1 MIYERD
7 CDEKQSRFFFSMKIV
22 FSYRKLK
29 MMYEKWI
36 FFQFFIK
43 KEVIFD

>member
-1 MIYERD
+1 MSVIVMKNNRA
-7 CDEKQSRFFFSMKIV
+7 FFSMKIV

-36 FFQFFIK
+36 FFQFFYK